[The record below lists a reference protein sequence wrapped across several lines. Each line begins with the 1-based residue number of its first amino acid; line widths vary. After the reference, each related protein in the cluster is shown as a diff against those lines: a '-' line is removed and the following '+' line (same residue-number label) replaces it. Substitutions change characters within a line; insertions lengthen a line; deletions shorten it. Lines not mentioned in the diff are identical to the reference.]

1 MHCATSFVLGKPST
15 VWVSECDAKLGVS
28 RRCLVALAAC
38 LPVTLGLWAGILYLA
53 ARLIG

>member
-1 MHCATSFVLGKPST
+1 MYCVTSFVLGKPST
-15 VWVSECDAKLGVS
+15 VWVTKRAKPGVS

-38 LPVTLGLWAGILYLA
+38 LPVTLGLWAGIIYVA